1 MYDETRATLR
11 TVGGGMGFSRPLFRC
26 LGYAN
31 RKPILR
37 HIAAMWLERPQKTRK
52 FGSMCPWI
60 RSVIASNLARAERRD
75 AYPPLGSTAGPSPCS
90 PEQ

>member
-31 RKPILR
+31 RSKTILG
-37 HIAAMWLERPQKTRK
+37 HPAAMRL
-52 FGSMCPWI
+52 
-60 RSVIASNLARAERRD
+60 
-75 AYPPLGSTAGPSPCS
+75 
-90 PEQ
+90 

>member
-31 RKPILR
+31 RS
-37 HIAAMWLERPQKTRK
+37 KTDFTPDSRN
-52 FGSMCPWI
+52 
-60 RSVIASNLARAERRD
+60 VA
-75 AYPPLGSTAGPSPCS
+75 
-90 PEQ
+90 